1 MSKVVFLLFGL
12 LTLGYSAPNLDV
24 LKQILNKQNAAG
36 KSMVATDPEV
46 NMNASQLITY
56 WGYPVEQ
63 YDVTTEDGYILTIFR
78 IPYGKGQQP
87 ADNKPIIFI
96 QHGLECDCTNWIT
109 NLPSESAGFVFADA
123 GMDVWLGNFRGCTY
137 GLHHQTLSTKNTA
150 FWQFTWDEMAKYDL
164 PAMINFI
171 LSKTNQPHLYY
182 MGHSEGTLTAF
193 AQFSQDQVFA
203 QKIKKFF
210 ALGPVATVKDMYGPL
225 AWLAPFTDELQMFL
239 DFFGVD
245 DFLPNSIWMDL
256 MATLFC
262 GDEVVAGL
270 CDDVL
275 FLIAGPDSTQLNTS
289 RVPVYVSHTPA
300 GTSTNNVAHFGQM
313 VNSGLMQMYDWG
325 SKKKNKEHYN
335 QDKPPV
341 YDVTKMQT
349 PVALFYGSNDW
360 LADPTDVEQLIPK
373 LQNLFSSNYMVG
385 FNHLD
390 FIWGM
395 RAADEIYLPIMS
407 MINADLQQQK
417 K

>member
-1 MSKVVFLLFGL
+1 
-12 LTLGYSAPNLDV
+12 
-24 LKQILNKQNAAG
+24 
-36 KSMVATDPEV
+36 
-46 NMNASQLITY
+46 
-56 WGYPVEQ
+56 
-63 YDVTTEDGYILTIFR
+63 
-78 IPYGKGQQP
+78 
-87 ADNKPIIFI
+87 
-96 QHGLECDCTNWIT
+96 
-109 NLPSESAGFVFADA
+109 
-123 GMDVWLGNFRGCTY
+123 
-137 GLHHQTLSTKNTA
+137 
-150 FWQFTWDEMAKYDL
+150 
-164 PAMINFI
+164 
-171 LSKTNQPHLYY
+171 
-182 MGHSEGTLTAF
+182 
-193 AQFSQDQVFA
+193 
-203 QKIKKFF
+203 
-210 ALGPVATVKDMYGPL
+210 
-225 AWLAPFTDELQMFL
+225 
-239 DFFGVD
+239 
-245 DFLPNSIWMDL
+245 
-256 MATLFC
+256 
-262 GDEVVAGL
+262 
-270 CDDVL
+270 
-275 FLIAGPDSTQLNTS
+275 LIAGPDSTQLNTS